1 MDALRIREFFFKS
14 NNELPNRSVSIKDDS
29 FVFINLQS
37 LLFRVLER
45 LIRSSSNKGQWRT
58 AMRVN
63 TVLKIVIQFTL
74 TQMPEPQTKQYHQ
87 SNSFVVVTVK
97 KLLGVG
103 LINLKILILKIPKL
117 SSFQME
123 GSSLFHP
130 MTAPEKKVFLKKL
143 CLILIRGIQST
154 FLQHKDFFPSI
165 KSNYFYKFCKIA
177 NFLYHCHD

>member
-45 LIRSSSNKGQWRT
+45 LILSSSNKGQWRT

-74 TQMPEPQTKQYHQ
+74 T
-87 SNSFVVVTVK
+87 
-97 KLLGVG
+97 
-103 LINLKILILKIPKL
+103 
-117 SSFQME
+117 
-123 GSSLFHP
+123 
-130 MTAPEKKVFLKKL
+130 
-143 CLILIRGIQST
+143 
-154 FLQHKDFFPSI
+154 
-165 KSNYFYKFCKIA
+165 
-177 NFLYHCHD
+177 